1 MGASVCGSSSSK
13 HKHARYGNWCVY
25 QIRNRDS
32 LHSGY
37 EIIFSVYLKARYN
50 LQTDADQQGE
60 QSQNKDAKTSGP
72 WEGLTKP
79 EILIPCCQ
87 CATLG
92 NSTMSANAHGLL
104 RSWSHNHASQMLL
117 QSWRMSMSTHFILH

>member
-1 MGASVCGSSSSK
+1 MRGSSSSK
-13 HKHARYGNWCVY
+13 HKHVRYGNWCVY

-50 LQTDADQQGE
+50 LQTAADQQGE

-72 WEGLTKP
+72 
-79 EILIPCCQ
+79 
-87 CATLG
+87 
-92 NSTMSANAHGLL
+92 
-104 RSWSHNHASQMLL
+104 
-117 QSWRMSMSTHFILH
+117 